1 MKLNDCHSVD
11 LAPVNYAERLGWA
24 CAAFDEFIHTLDA
37 RRYALSA
44 PYSMAAIKAL
54 TDEEMQV
61 YYREI
66 GLAPYY
72 ADLPRSARE
81 NMLFDELANLRKLG
95 TVAAV
100 ESLCQYIFG
109 DNPISLTIRDNLAFD
124 SAGNITDKSLLN
136 LYDAIITVSNPVLD
150 AFQLSRIFSNM
161 TRFGRVSQKL
171 RGIVMRYET
180 DGLNAYFGAGSL
192 DTCYFFDNAWTN
204 CTAPN
209 MPTVATVGIDSAL
222 PASAQGLRLQNI
234 YCISGFTGGSS
245 LQHLWAP
252 KEYSDNIVPS
262 SSDPSATAI
271 PNTLY
276 ANVWIWDGAQVHD
289 LSAIPT
295 AKFMLGKNNARPEIY
310 TNAQKAVTPHQ
321 CACALEIQHG
331 NDNFGGTHEFSI
343 PTSLYTRVG
352 DSVQW
357 KTAHPLY
364 HLLYGKVAIIVY

>member
-24 CAAFDEFIHTLDA
+24 CAAFDEFVHTLDA

-44 PYSMAAIKAL
+44 PFSMAAIKAL

-66 GLAPYY
+66 GLAQYY

-81 NMLFDELANLRKLG
+81 NMLFAELANLRKLG

-109 DNPISLTIRDNLAFD
+109 ANPIALTIRDNLAFD
-124 SAGNITDKSLLN
+124 ASGNITDKSLLN
-136 LYDAIITVSNPVLD
+136 LYDAIVMVNKPVLD
-150 AFQLSRIFSNM
+150 AYQLSRIFSNI

-171 RGIVMRYET
+171 RGLVMRYET

-192 DTCYFFDNAWTN
+192 DTCYFYDNGWVD

-209 MPTVATVGIDSAL
+209 MPTVVTVGIDSAL
-222 PASAQGLRLQNI
+222 PASARGLRLQNI
-234 YCISGFTGGSS
+234 YCMSIFTGGNS
-245 LQHLWAP
+245 LRHLWAP
-252 KEYSDNIVPS
+252 KVYSDNLVPS

-276 ANVWIWDGAQVHD
+276 ANVWIWDGTQVFD
-289 LSAIPT
+289 LSALPT

-310 TNAQKAVTPHQ
+310 TNAQIAVKSIQ
-321 CACALEIQHG
+321 CACALEIQPG
-331 NDNFGGTHEFSI
+331 NDAFGTHEFSI
-343 PTSLYTRVG
+343 PASLYTRFG

-357 KTAHPLY
+357 KAAHPLY
-364 HLLYGKVAIIVY
+364 PLLYGKVANIVY

>member
-24 CAAFDEFIHTLDA
+24 CAAFDEFVHTLDS
-37 RRYALSA
+37 RRFALSA
-44 PYSMAAIKAL
+44 PFSMAAIKAL

-66 GLAPYY
+66 GIAPYY

-81 NMLFDELANLRKLG
+81 NMLFNELANLRKLG

-109 DNPISLTIRDNLAFD
+109 ANPIALTIRDNLAFD
-124 SAGNITDKSLLN
+124 ASGNLTDKSLLN
-136 LYDAIITVSNPVLD
+136 LYDALITVSNPVLD

-180 DGLNAYFGAGSL
+180 DGLDAHFGAGSL
-192 DTCYFFDNAWTN
+192 DTCYFFDNDWIN

-209 MPTVATVGIDSAL
+209 MPTVTTVGIDSAL
-222 PASAQGLRLQNI
+222 PASARGLRLQYI
-234 YCISGFTGGSS
+234 YCMSGFTGGSS

-276 ANVWIWDGAQVHD
+276 ANVWIWNGTQVLD

-310 TNAQKAVTPHQ
+310 TNASMAVTSMQ
-321 CACALEIQHG
+321 CACALEVQPG
-331 NDNFGGTHEFSI
+331 NNAFGTHDFSI
-343 PTSLYTRVG
+343 PTSLYTRIG

-357 KTAHPLY
+357 DTAHPLY
-364 HLLYGKVAIIVY
+364 HLLYGKVANIVY

>member
-24 CAAFDEFIHTLDA
+24 CAAFDEFVHTLDA

-44 PYSMAAIKAL
+44 PFSMAAIKAL

-66 GLAPYY
+66 GLAQYY

-81 NMLFDELANLRKLG
+81 NMLFAELANLRKLG

-109 DNPISLTIRDNLAFD
+109 DNPIALTIRDNLAFD
-124 SAGNITDKSLLN
+124 ASGNITDKSLLN
-136 LYDAIITVSNPVLD
+136 LYDAIVTANNPVLD
-150 AFQLSRIFSNM
+150 AYQLSRIFSNI

-171 RGIVMRYET
+171 RGLVMRYET
-180 DGLNAYFGAGSL
+180 DGLNAHFGAGSL
-192 DTCYFFDNAWTN
+192 DMAAFYDNGWVD

-209 MPTVATVGIDSAL
+209 MPTVVTVGIDSAL
-222 PASAQGLRLQNI
+222 PASARGMRLTNI
-234 YCISGFTGGSS
+234 YCMSVFTGGNS
-245 LQHLWAP
+245 LRHLWAP
-252 KEYSDNIVPS
+252 KEYSDNLVPS

-276 ANVWIWDGAQVHD
+276 ANVWIWDGTQVFD
-289 LSAIPT
+289 LSALPT

-310 TNAQKAVTPHQ
+310 TNAQIAVTSTQ
-321 CACALEIQHG
+321 CACAVEIQPG
-331 NDNFGGTHEFSI
+331 NDAFGTHEFSL
-343 PTSLYTRVG
+343 PTGLYTRVG

-357 KTAHPLY
+357 HTAHPLY
-364 HLLYGKVAIIVY
+364 HLLYGKVANIVY

>member
-11 LAPVNYAERLGWA
+11 LAPVNYTERLEWA
-24 CAAFDEFIHTLDA
+24 CAAFDEFVHTLDS
-37 RRYALSA
+37 RRFALSA
-44 PYSMAAIKAL
+44 PFSMAAIKAL

-81 NMLFDELANLRKLG
+81 NMLSAELANLRKLG

-109 DNPISLTIRDNLAFD
+109 ANPIALTIRDNLAFD
-124 SAGNITDKSLLN
+124 ASGNLTDKSLLN

-150 AFQLSRIFSNM
+150 ALQLSRIFSNM

-171 RGIVMRYET
+171 RCIVMRYET

-192 DTCYFFDNAWTN
+192 DTAAFYDNGWIN
-204 CTAPN
+204 CTVPN
-209 MPTVATVGIDSAL
+209 MPTVITVGINSAL
-222 PASAQGLRLQNI
+222 PASAQGLRLPYI
-234 YCISGFTGGSS
+234 YCMSGFTGGTS

-276 ANVWIWDGAQVHD
+276 ANVWIWDGTQVFD

-310 TNAQKAVTPHQ
+310 TNAQVAVTSTQ
-321 CACALEIQHG
+321 CACVLEVQPA
-331 NDNFGGTHEFSI
+331 NNAFGTHDFSI

-357 KTAHPLY
+357 KAAHPLY
-364 HLLYGKVAIIVY
+364 HLLYGKVANIVY

>member
-11 LAPVNYAERLGWA
+11 LTPVNYAERLGWA
-24 CAAFDEFIHTLDA
+24 CSAFDEFVHTLDA

-44 PYSMAAIKAL
+44 PFSMTAIKAL

-72 ADLPRSARE
+72 ADIPRSARE
-81 NMLFDELANLRKLG
+81 NMLFAELANLRKLG

-109 DNPISLTIRDNLAFD
+109 NNPIALTIRDNLAFD
-124 SAGNITDKSLLN
+124 ASGNLVNKSLLN
-136 LYDAIITVSNPVLD
+136 LYDAIITVSDPVLD
-150 AFQLSRIFSNM
+150 AFQLSRIFNNM

-180 DGLNAYFGAGSL
+180 DGLDAHFGAGSL
-192 DTCYFFDNAWTN
+192 DTCYFFDNDWIN

-209 MPTVATVGIDSAL
+209 MPTVTTVGIDSAL

-234 YCISGFTGGSS
+234 YCMSGFTGGSS

-252 KEYSDNIVPS
+252 KEYSDNLVPS

-276 ANVWIWDGAQVHD
+276 ANVWIWSGTQVLD
-289 LSAIPT
+289 VSAIPT
-295 AKFMLGKNNARPEIY
+295 AKFMLGKNNAKPEIY
-310 TNAQKAVTPHQ
+310 TNAHTAVTGTQ
-321 CACALEIQHG
+321 CACALEVQPG
-331 NDNFGGTHEFSI
+331 NNAFGTHDFSI
-343 PTSLYTRVG
+343 PTSLYTRIG

-357 KTAHPLY
+357 DTAHPLY
-364 HLLYGKVAIIVY
+364 HLLYGKVANIVY

>member
-24 CAAFDEFIHTLDA
+24 CAAFDEFVHTLDA

-44 PYSMAAIKAL
+44 PFSMAAIKAL

-61 YYREI
+61 HYREI
-66 GLAPYY
+66 GLAQYY

-81 NMLFDELANLRKLG
+81 NMLFAELANLRKLG
-95 TVAAV
+95 TVTAV

-109 DNPISLTIRDNLAFD
+109 ANPIALTIRDNLAFD
-124 SAGNITDKSLLN
+124 ASGNITDKSLLN
-136 LYDAIITVSNPVLD
+136 LYDAIITVNDPVLD
-150 AFQLSRIFSNM
+150 ALQLSRIFSNL
-161 TRFGRVSQKL
+161 TSFGRVSQKL
-171 RGIVMRYET
+171 RGIVMHYET

-192 DTCYFFDNAWTN
+192 DTCYFYDNGWVD

-209 MPTVATVGIDSAL
+209 MPTVVTVGIDSAL
-222 PASAQGLRLQNI
+222 PASARGLRLQDI
-234 YCISGFTGGSS
+234 YCMSGFTGGNS

-252 KEYSDNIVPS
+252 KEYSDNLVPS

-276 ANVWIWDGAQVHD
+276 ANVWIWNGTQAFD

-310 TNAQKAVTPHQ
+310 TNTHIAVTSNQ
-321 CACALEIQHG
+321 CACALEIQPG
-331 NDNFGGTHEFSI
+331 NDAFGTHEFSI
-343 PTSLYTRVG
+343 PVSLYTRVG

-357 KTAHPLY
+357 KAANPLY
-364 HLLYGKVAIIVY
+364 PLLYGKVANIVY

>member
-24 CAAFDEFIHTLDA
+24 CAAFDEFVHTLDS
-37 RRYALSA
+37 RRFALSA
-44 PYSMAAIKAL
+44 PFSMAAIKAL

-109 DNPISLTIRDNLAFD
+109 NNPIALTISDNLAFD
-124 SAGNITDKSLLN
+124 ASGNITDKSLLN

-161 TRFGRVSQKL
+161 TRFGRASQKL

-180 DGLNAYFGAGSL
+180 DGLDAYFGAGSL
-192 DTCYFFDNAWTN
+192 DTAAFYDNDWIN

-209 MPTVATVGIDSAL
+209 MPTVTTVGMDSAL
-222 PASAQGLRLQNI
+222 PASAKGLRLQYI
-234 YCISGFTGGSS
+234 YCMSGFTGGSS

-262 SSDPSATAI
+262 SSDPSAAAI
-271 PNTLY
+271 PNALY
-276 ANVWIWDGAQVHD
+276 ANVWIWDGTQVID
-289 LSAIPT
+289 LSSIT
-295 AKFMLGKNNARPEIY
+295 TVKFMLGKNNARPEIY
-310 TNAQKAVTPHQ
+310 TNATRAVTSTQ
-321 CACALEIQHG
+321 CACALEVQPG
-331 NDNFGGTHEFSI
+331 NNAFGTHDFSI
-343 PTSLYTRVG
+343 PTSLYTRIG

-357 KTAHPLY
+357 DTAHPLY
-364 HLLYGKVAIIVY
+364 HLLYGKVANIVY